1 MSLVNQDVICYN
13 ANIDFIFGKIFFV
26 CSILDAVSV
35 LLRPPHDINVL
46 MYLNKSLCLSP
57 VALIKMLICGH
68 SFFLPTNITSVFL
81 LFNSNR
87 LLLLSSS
94 TTSFYKLLQVFFL
107 QLVQCHQRMSTC
119 MRFSLL
125 CLDIFLGSA

>member
-1 MSLVNQDVICYN
+1 MSLVNRDVIWYN

-35 LLRPPHDINVL
+35 LLRPPHDNNVL
-46 MYLNKSLCLSP
+46 MYLNKSICLSP
-57 VALIKMLICGH
+57 VGLIKMLICGH
-68 SFFLPTNITSVFL
+68 SFFLPTNITSVFSI
-81 LFNSNR
+81 FNSNR

-107 QLVQCHQRMSTC
+107 QLVHCHQSMSSC
-119 MRFSLL
+119 MRCSPLW
-125 CLDIFLGSA
+125 LDIFLGSA